1 MKTLAPA
8 ARVCSP
14 GALVLGAAGGEWGS
28 GPPLGA
34 AARRPELICAGT
46 DRRERLRHLQP
57 LARRGRRN
65 RVAAG
70 GQGSRR
76 ALRAR
81 SLAEADPAPGERPR
95 PSARRSTRRSAYGR
109 QANAAAADAGGEA
122 VRPPARRL
130 ARALPLLAPP
140 AARSTR
146 RAGGS
151 STRAARSSARRPS
164 LRQARARTSSGAPG
178 GWGTTLPRRLLR
190 RPPLRPLPFPA
201 PSPADRAP
209 PTPRV
214 LPPGGGEGGRLEG
227 RREGAREHADWE
239 QPGGATAI
247 DETDGQRSPS
257 ATRTGRRLLRAG
269 GGEGHSGAR
278 GLDE

>member
-14 GALVLGAAGGEWGS
+14 GALVLGAARGEWGS

-122 VRPPARRL
+122 VRPPARPP
-130 ARALPLLAPP
+130 ARARPP
-140 AARSTR
+140 TPRSAR
-146 RAGGS
+146 RAGRS

-190 RPPLRPLPFPA
+190 RSPLRPLPFPA

-239 QPGGATAI
+239 QPGGVTAI
-247 DETDGQRSPS
+247 DETDGQGSPS
-257 ATRTGRRLLRAG
+257 APRTGRRLLQAG
-269 GGEGHSGAR
+269 GGEGHSGAT
-278 GLDE
+278 GLGE